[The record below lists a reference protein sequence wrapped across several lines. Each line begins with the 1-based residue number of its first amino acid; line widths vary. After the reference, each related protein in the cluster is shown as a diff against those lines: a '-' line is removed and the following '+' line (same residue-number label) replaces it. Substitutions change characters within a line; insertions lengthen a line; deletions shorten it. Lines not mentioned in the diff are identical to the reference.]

1 MRTTPS
7 GKPSGC
13 VSALD
18 QQRLEALI
26 ERRFDGLALDP
37 AASAVLH
44 RLRNAGVIARPDVI
58 PPTLVTMNSTVRLQ
72 AEAGAGEREVTLVYP
87 EDHDPAEA
95 CWSVLSPLGAALF
108 GLSVGDVA
116 EFAEFAEADGTP
128 GRWRIV
134 AIPFQPEARG
144 FLTM

>member
-1 MRTTPS
+1 MSTNPS
-7 GKPSGC
+7 GKPCGC

-18 QQRLEALI
+18 RTRLEALI
-26 ERRFDGLALDP
+26 ERSFVGRALDP
-37 AASAVLH
+37 AASVVLQ
-44 RLRNAGVIARPDVI
+44 RLRNAGVIAGPDLI
-58 PPTLVTMNSTVRLQ
+58 PPTLVTMNSTIRLQ
-72 AEAGAGEREVTLVYP
+72 AESGAGEREVTLVYP

-116 EFAEFAEADGTP
+116 EFAEADGTP